1 MDTSEHRFC
10 GSCGHEIE
18 GRFGRFCTVCG
29 EELQGADGDVREPA
43 GVAAAELRAH
53 FDGPIAASR
62 GNGSNGPSPTRPPL
76 IFPPPGMPER
86 RGDTPPL
93 FVPGGIATN
102 GQPPSGSVAA
112 PASAIAASGA
122 AVPLTAGATADS
134 TDGHPE
140 DVRPTRARR
149 FARPVR
155 IAAIVAVVALLAV
168 AGVVAALVLTQPKPK
183 PAPKPPSYA
192 SLAVHFVSPVVAD
205 NRSVTTAITGLHLGT
220 NTSSATAAVAQAS
233 QATLTARAQLATLAP
248 KPADEVLVGQFAGA
262 LGAEQLYLSAVAGA
276 LRSQNAA
283 SSGNLVAL
291 GSQLQSKF
299 AVLDGVLPGG
309 DAAVGGY
316 VHLGNWVNKVVGAEQ
331 GRAAITSFVGQVQ
344 TLLTQ
349 STPSFDEINQVFGQ
363 MNIAAQGGT
372 ADISLAQAEA
382 SIGDVI
388 SNRTSLE
395 AAAAALQA
403 PSGVSAQVAS
413 ALTTAFQASLVAD
426 RAIQDCLN
434 EANSGTVAIVFA
446 SCLTST
452 GMDSNTAT
460 VDKQQFTLLYN
471 KLRSEVGQP
480 ATSVAF

>member
-29 EELQGADGDVREPA
+29 EELQGEHGDAREPA
-43 GVAAAELRAH
+43 AVAGATLSAQ
-53 FDGPIAASR
+53 FDGPIEARRGAGAKGAA
-62 GNGSNGPSPTRPPL
+62 PTRPPL
-76 IFPPPGMPER
+76 IFPPPVMPGR
-86 RGDTPPL
+86 RGDTAPP
-93 FVPGGIATN
+93 FAPDGIATN
-102 GQPPSGSVAA
+102 GHPS
-112 PASAIAASGA
+112 PASATAPVSASAASGA
-122 AVPLTAGATADS
+122 AVPLTSGAAADS
-134 TDGHPE
+134 ANGRPE
-140 DVRPTRARR
+140 EAPPTRVRR
-149 FARPVR
+149 FPRPAR

-168 AGVVAALVLTQPKPK
+168 VGVVAALVLTQSK
-183 PAPKPPSYA
+183 PAPKKPSYA
-192 SLAVHFVSPVVAD
+192 SLAAHIVSPVVAD
-205 NRSVTTAITGLHLGT
+205 NRSVTNAITALHLGT
-220 NTSSATAAVAQAS
+220 NTSSAKAAVTQAS
-233 QATLTARAQLATLAP
+233 QDALTARAQLATLDP
-248 KPADEVLVGQFAGA
+248 KPAEEVVAGQLAGA
-262 LGAEQLYLSAVAGA
+262 LGAEALYLSAVAGA

-316 VHLGNWVNKVVGAEQ
+316 VHLGNWVNKVVGAQQ
-331 GRAAITSFVGQVQ
+331 GKAAITSFVGQVE

-395 AAAAALQA
+395 AAAAALHA
-403 PSGVSAQVAS
+403 PSGVSAQVAG
-413 ALTTAFQASLVAD
+413 ALTSAFQASLVAD

-434 EANSGTVAIVFA
+434 EANSGVVAIVFA
-446 SCLTST
+446 SCLSST
-452 GMDSNTAT
+452 ALDSNTAT
-460 VDKQQFTLLYN
+460 VDKQQFTALYN

-480 ATSVAF
+480 AASVAF